1 MKVLSAAQTREAD
14 LYTIQNEPV
23 SSVNLMERASRF
35 CSDWLLKK
43 FDKEYAFIVVC
54 GNGNNG
60 GDGLCIARHIAEA
73 GRKVEV
79 KIIRPAKTDSPDFI
93 HNYDRLKKIGG
104 VIDEFSATFSLRN
117 NFNSR
122 KIVIVDAIFGSG
134 LTREP
139 SGLSSEAIAA
149 INVAPFVK
157 VAVDIPSG
165 LFCDVVTSSTSTE
178 PVLSEVEMLSM
189 NSVEKSTNSGEHIVR
204 ADYTLTF
211 QFPKLSF
218 FFSENAGY
226 VGEFHVMDIGL
237 HPMFLADVQTP
248 FHYVSHVGVKQIF
261 GERSKFAHKG
271 TFGHALIVAGS
282 EGKTGA
288 AVLCSRAALR
298 TGAGLVTAFVPLVSR
313 DVMQEAVPE
322 VMTITADEQK
332 FIGGHIPAQKFTA
345 IGIGPGIGTARE
357 TENSIKNLIGE
368 QVSPMVWDADAL
380 NILSDNKTWL
390 SFIPKLTILT
400 PHPGE
405 FDRLTEKHTS
415 GYARMISQRDFAA
428 KYGVIVV
435 LKGAH
440 TSIAL
445 PDGTVYFN
453 SSGNP
458 GMATAGSGDVLTGII
473 TSLLAQGYSPV
484 HAAVAGVYLHGL
496 AGDIA
501 ASVRGEESMIAGD
514 IIENLGGAFR
524 MIKEA

>member
-1 MKVLSAAQTREAD
+1 MKVLSAQQTREAD
-14 LYTIQNEPV
+14 TYTIQNEPV
-23 SSVNLMERASRF
+23 SSVDLMERASRL

-43 FDKEYAFIVVC
+43 FDPEYSFIVVC

-60 GDGLCIARHIAEA
+60 GDGLCVARQLIHA
-73 GRKVEV
+73 GRNTEV
-79 KIIRPAKTDSPDFI
+79 KIVHPAKSDSNDFLF
-93 HNYDRLKKIGG
+93 HLDQLRHTGCA
-104 VIDEFSATFSLRN
+104 IDEFTATFSLRN
-117 NFNSR
+117 NFASQ

-139 SGLSSEAIAA
+139 SGVAAEAIAA
-149 INVAPFVK
+149 INVSAFVK
-157 VAVDIPSG
+157 VAIDIPSG
-165 LFCDVVTSSTSTE
+165 LFCDD
-178 PVLSEVEMLSM
+178 
-189 NSVEKSTNSGEHIVR
+189 NSGNSGEHIVR

-218 FFSENAGY
+218 FFSENAAY
-226 VGEFHVMDIGL
+226 VGEFHVLNIGL
-237 HPMFLADVQTP
+237 HPHFLADVQTP
-248 FHYVSHVGVKQIF
+248 FHYITHAGVKQIVS
-261 GERSKFAHKG
+261 ERSKFAHKG
-271 TFGHALIVAGS
+271 TYGHALLVAGS

-298 TGAGLVTAFVPLVSR
+298 AGAGLVTAFVPLVSR

-322 VMTITADEQK
+322 VMTITSEEQK
-332 FIGGHIPAQKFTA
+332 FIGGHIPAQKYNA
-345 IGIGPGIGTARE
+345 IGVGPGLGTAKE
-357 TENSIKNLIGE
+357 TENSLKTLIGE
-368 QVSPMVWDADAL
+368 QVAQMVWDADAL
-380 NILSDNKTWL
+380 NILSENKTWL
-390 SFIPKLTILT
+390 SFLPQQTILT

-405 FDRLTEKHTS
+405 FDRLTEKHTT
-415 GYARMISQRDFAA
+415 GFARMVTQRDFAA
-428 KYGVIVV
+428 RYGVIVV

-453 SSGNP
+453 STGNP

-484 HAAVAGVYLHGL
+484 HAAVGGVYLHGL

-501 ASVRGEESMIAGD
+501 SSVRGMESMIAGD

-524 MIKEA
+524 MLNDL